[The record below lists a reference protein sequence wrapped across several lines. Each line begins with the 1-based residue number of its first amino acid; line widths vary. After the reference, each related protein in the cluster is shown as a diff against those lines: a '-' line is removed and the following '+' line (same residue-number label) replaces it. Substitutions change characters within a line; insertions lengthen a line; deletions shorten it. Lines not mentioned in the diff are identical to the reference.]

1 MSDSCLLPEF
11 DATEVAEIARR
22 LFALEGA
29 MKQLHGER
37 DLNFLID
44 DARGRFVFKI
54 ANAQESPAMLEC
66 QHQVFQRLAEAQV
79 FPMVAT
85 ALESVKG
92 NLIETAR
99 DTQDNEHYCRA
110 LPFIDGHLWADFD
123 ESKPELLGDLGR
135 RLALLDQAL
144 AGFSHPGLER
154 PLLWNMESAM
164 AVLEDYKPL
173 LTGTA
178 ERSLVEHF
186 EDGFRERVLPVQN
199 ELRRAVIHND
209 ANRQN
214 VIVDD
219 SGQQVLSIIDFGDML
234 DLWLV
239 VEPAI
244 AAAYA
249 MLDEPDP
256 LRAAQALVGGY
267 HRALPLTA
275 TEIGLLFDLICMRLC
290 MSVCICA
297 HQRRLE
303 PDNDYLSID
312 QQQSWDLLERL
323 QGITCSEAHEAFH
336 ETCHSE

>member
-22 LFALEGA
+22 LFALEGP

-37 DLNFLID
+37 DLNFLVD
-44 DARGRFVFKI
+44 DARGKFVFKI

-66 QHQVFQRLAEAQV
+66 QHQVFQRLAEALV
-79 FPMVAT
+79 FPSVAT

-92 NLIETAR
+92 NFIETAR

-123 ESKPELLGDLGR
+123 ESKPELLADLGR

-154 PLLWNMESAM
+154 SLLWNMESALP
-164 AVLEDYKPL
+164 VLEDYKPL
-173 LTGTA
+173 LAGTA

-186 EDGFRERVLPVQN
+186 EGGFRERVLPVQN
-199 ELRRAVIHND
+199 GLRRTVIHND

-256 LRAAQALVGGY
+256 LRAAQALLGGY
-267 HRALPLTA
+267 HRVLPLTE
-275 TEIGLLFDLICMRLC
+275 TELSLVFDLICMRLC

-312 QQQSWDLLERL
+312 EQQNWDLLDRL
-323 QGITCSEAHEAFH
+323 QGITNSDAQEAFR
-336 ETCHSE
+336 EACRSD

>member
-11 DATEVAEIARR
+11 DSAKVAEIARR
-22 LFALEGA
+22 LFALEGP

-37 DLNFLID
+37 DLNFLVD
-44 DARGRFVFKI
+44 DARGKFVFKI

-79 FPMVAT
+79 FRQVAT
-85 ALESVKG
+85 ALESING
-92 NLIETAR
+92 HSIETIG
-99 DTQDNEHYCRA
+99 DEHGNQHCCRA
-110 LPFIDGHLWADFD
+110 LPFIEGLLWADLT
-123 ESKPELLGDLGR
+123 ESKPKLLADLGQH
-135 RLALLDQAL
+135 LALLDKAL
-144 AGFSHPGLER
+144 EGFSHPGLER
-154 PLLWNMESAM
+154 PLLWNMESALP
-164 AVLEDYKPL
+164 VLEAYKPL
-173 LTGTA
+173 LTSAA

-186 EDGFRERVLPVQN
+186 EGSFRKLVLPIQN

-219 SGQQVLSIIDFGDML
+219 KGQQVLSIIDFGDML

-267 HRALPLTA
+267 HRVLPLTE
-275 TEIGLLFDLICMRLC
+275 TEISLVFDLICMRLC

-303 PDNDYLSID
+303 PDNKYLSID
-312 QQQSWDLLERL
+312 EQQSWDLLEKL
-323 QGITCSEAHEAFH
+323 QGIPNSDAQEALH
-336 ETCHSE
+336 ETCRSE

>member
-11 DATEVAEIARR
+11 DSAKVAEIARR
-22 LFALEGA
+22 LFALEGP

-44 DARGRFVFKI
+44 DARGKFVFKI

-79 FPMVAT
+79 FPSVAT

-123 ESKPELLGDLGR
+123 ESKLELLADLGH

-154 PLLWNMESAM
+154 PLLWNMESALP
-164 AVLEDYKPL
+164 VLDDYKPL
-173 LTGTA
+173 LAGIA

-186 EDGFRERVLPVQN
+186 EGGYRERVLPVQN

-214 VIVDD
+214 VIVDE

-256 LRAAQALVGGY
+256 LLAAQALVGGY
-267 HRALPLTA
+267 HRALPLTS

-312 QQQSWDLLERL
+312 EQQSWDLLDRL
-323 QGITCSEAHEAFH
+323 QNISYSDAHDAFI
-336 ETCHSE
+336 ETCCSV

>member
-11 DATEVAEIARR
+11 DVTEVAEIAWR
-22 LFALEGA
+22 LFALEGP

-44 DARGRFVFKI
+44 DARGKFVFKI

-79 FPMVAT
+79 FPQVAT
-85 ALESVKG
+85 ALASVNG
-92 NLIETAR
+92 DLIETAR
-99 DTQDNEHYCRA
+99 AVQDNEHYCRV
-110 LPFIDGHLWADFD
+110 LPFIDGHLWADFT
-123 ESKPELLGDLGR
+123 ESKPELLADLGQ
-135 RLALLDQAL
+135 RLGLLDQAL

-154 PLLWNMESAM
+154 PLLWNMELALP
-164 AVLEDYKPL
+164 VLEDYKPL
-173 LTGTA
+173 LSSAA
-178 ERSLVEHF
+178 ERSLVEYF
-186 EDGFRERVLPVQN
+186 ESGFRERVLPVQN

-219 SGQQVLSIIDFGDML
+219 KGQQVLSIIDFGDML
-234 DLWLV
+234 NLWLV

-267 HRALPLTA
+267 HRALPLTD
-275 TEIGLLFDLICMRLC
+275 TEIGLVFDLICMRLC

-312 QQQSWDLLERL
+312 EQQSWDLLGRL
-323 QGITCSEAHEAFH
+323 QDISYSDAHDAFREACRSE
-336 ETCHSE
+336 

>member
-11 DATEVAEIARR
+11 DAIEVAEIARR
-22 LFALEGA
+22 LFALEGP

-37 DLNFLID
+37 DLNFLVD
-44 DARGRFVFKI
+44 DARGKFVFKI

-66 QHQVFQRLAEAQV
+66 QHLVFERLVEAQV
-79 FPMVAT
+79 YPSVAT
-85 ALESVKG
+85 ALESVNG
-92 NLIETAR
+92 DSIETVR
-99 DTQDNEHYCRA
+99 DAHGNEHYCRA
-110 LPFIDGHLWADFD
+110 MPFIEGRLWADFA
-123 ESKPELLGDLGR
+123 ESKPELLADLGQ

-154 PLLWNMESAM
+154 PLLWNMELALP
-164 AVLEDYKPL
+164 VLEDYKPL
-173 LTGTA
+173 LASPA
-178 ERSLVEHF
+178 ERRLVEHF
-186 EDGFRERVLPVQN
+186 ETGFRERVLPLKH
-199 ELRRAVIHND
+199 ELRRSVIHND

-219 SGQQVLSIIDFGDML
+219 KGQQVLSIIDFGDML
-234 DLWLV
+234 ELWLV

-267 HRALPLTA
+267 HRTLAL
-275 TEIGLLFDLICMRLC
+275 TETETSLVFDLICMRLC

-303 PDNDYLSID
+303 PNNDYLSID
-312 QQQSWDLLERL
+312 EQQSWDLLDRL
-323 QGITCSEAHEAFH
+323 QRITPGDAQEAFRAV
-336 ETCHSE
+336 CRLD

>member
-11 DATEVAEIARR
+11 DVTEVAEIAWR
-22 LFALEGA
+22 LFALEGP

-44 DARGRFVFKI
+44 DARGKFVFKI

-79 FPMVAT
+79 FPQVAT
-85 ALESVKG
+85 ALASVNG
-92 NLIETAR
+92 DLIETAR
-99 DTQDNEHYCRA
+99 AVQDNEHYCRA

-123 ESKPELLGDLGR
+123 ESKPELLADLGQ
-135 RLALLDQAL
+135 RLGLLDQAL

-154 PLLWNMESAM
+154 PLLWNMELALP
-164 AVLEDYKPL
+164 VLEDYKPL
-173 LTGTA
+173 LSSAA
-178 ERSLVEHF
+178 ERSLVEYF
-186 EDGFRERVLPVQN
+186 ESGFRERVLPVQN

-219 SGQQVLSIIDFGDML
+219 KGQQVLSIIDFGDML
-234 DLWLV
+234 NLWLV

-267 HRALPLTA
+267 HRALPLTD
-275 TEIGLLFDLICMRLC
+275 TEIGLVFDLICMRLC

-312 QQQSWDLLERL
+312 EQQSWDLLGRL
-323 QGITCSEAHEAFH
+323 QDISYSDAHDAFREACRSE
-336 ETCHSE
+336 

>member
-1 MSDSCLLPEF
+1 MSDSCVLPEF
-11 DATEVAEIARR
+11 DSAEVAEIARR
-22 LFALEGA
+22 LFALEGP

-44 DARGRFVFKI
+44 DARGKFVFKI

-66 QHQVFQRLAEAQV
+66 QHQVFQTLAEAKV
-79 FPMVAT
+79 YPSVAT
-85 ALESVKG
+85 ALESVNG
-92 NLIETAR
+92 NFIDAAR
-99 DTQDNEHYCRA
+99 DAKGNEHYCRA
-110 LPFIDGHLWADFD
+110 LPFIEGRLWADLT
-123 ESKPELLGDLGR
+123 ESKPELLADLGQ

-154 PLLWNMESAM
+154 PLLWNMELALQ
-164 AVLEDYKPL
+164 VLDDYKPL
-173 LTGTA
+173 LASDA

-186 EDGFRERVLPVQN
+186 ESGFRDRVLPVQH

-219 SGQQVLSIIDFGDML
+219 KGQQVLSIIDFGDML
-234 DLWLV
+234 NLWLV

-249 MLDEPDP
+249 MFDEPDP
-256 LRAAQALVGGY
+256 LRAAQSLVGGY
-267 HRALPLTA
+267 HRALPLTE
-275 TEIGLLFDLICMRLC
+275 TEISLVFDLICMRLC

-312 QQQSWDLLERL
+312 EQQSWDLLDKL
-323 QGITCSEAHEAFH
+323 QDISYSHAHDAFREACRSE
-336 ETCHSE
+336 